1 MNGVHRVGVW
11 RGDLRD
17 RIDFTPGAGH
27 RLTRSPA
34 DPVPARPGSAA
45 GGAGSQGCAADAHS
59 SDEPRVADVA
69 PAGGMVQD
77 DRGGG

>member
-27 RLTRSPA
+27 RLTRSSA
-34 DPVPARPGSAA
+34 DPVI
-45 GGAGSQGCAADAHS
+45 C
-59 SDEPRVADVA
+59 
-69 PAGGMVQD
+69 
-77 DRGGG
+77 